1 MDAAR
6 LRQQLAQDLRD
17 LLDLGKTLIAIRGPL
32 VKGWLHTRCASC
44 RKEHCHCPAREDR
57 SFLYASVRL
66 RHRVTQLYVGKPED
80 APLVS
85 KIQAY
90 GDFRDKLSRLR
101 KLQRRIDAAWKAL
114 EQNLLV
120 DPRKK

>member
-17 LLDLGKTLIAIRGPL
+17 HLDLGRSLIAIRGPL
-32 VKGWLHTRCASC
+32 VKGWLHERCSCC
-44 RKEHCHCPAREDR
+44 RKEQCRCPARDDR
-57 SFLYASVRL
+57 PFLYASVRL

-80 APLVS
+80 SVLVH

-90 GDFRDKLSRLR
+90 GEFREKLSRLR
-101 KLQRRIDAAWKAL
+101 VLQRRIEAGWKAL
-114 EQNLLV
+114 QRSLLS
-120 DPRKK
+120 DPRK